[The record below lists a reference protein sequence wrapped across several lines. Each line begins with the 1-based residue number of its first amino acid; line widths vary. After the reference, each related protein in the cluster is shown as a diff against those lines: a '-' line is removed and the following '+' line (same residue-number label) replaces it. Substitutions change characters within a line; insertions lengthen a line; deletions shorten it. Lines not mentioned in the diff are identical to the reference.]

1 MDNKIKFTTDEGE
14 TVELYVLEE
23 TKFNGCSYLLA
34 AESEDDEAVAYIMKQ
49 VTKDANGEVSYEFV
63 EDDKTIDAVAG
74 IFEELLD
81 GEVDLVGE
89 DEE

>member
-14 TVELYVLEE
+14 TVELFVLEE

-34 AESEDDEAVAYIMKQ
+34 TESEDDESVAYIMKQ